1 MKASHLKASPP
12 KAPGAMNTRVDYPIT
27 PVPFHS
33 VVIKDRFWLPRLETN
48 RTVTIPAV
56 LRKCEEFGRV
66 DNFRKAARQLAG
78 LPHGPYVG
86 RMPFEDTDVYK
97 ALEGASFS
105 LAVHPD
111 GALDASVDDLI
122 RLVAGAQE
130 PDGYLYTNRTIDPA
144 HTLPFAGPE
153 RWSNLVMSH
162 ELYNCGHLYEA
173 ACAHYL
179 ATGKTSLLDVA
190 RRSAALIRS
199 VFGPDAR
206 HDTCG
211 HQIVEMGLARL
222 YRVTG
227 DRGFIEAA
235 RFFLEQRG
243 RHDSRPV
250 YMYADNPR
258 YSQDHAPVRDQRT
271 AVGHA
276 VRAMY
281 MYSGMADVA
290 ALLPEE
296 SYARALQEIW
306 RDVVSSKIYLTGGL
320 GARHQSEAFG
330 DAWELPNDTAYA
342 ETCAAIGSVMWN
354 HRLFLLTGDSSCY
367 DVLEQTLYNGL
378 LSGVSLSGDE
388 FFYVNPLESDGA
400 FRFNHGS
407 AGRQPWFDVSCCP
420 TNLCRFF
427 PSLPGY
433 VYAVAADAVYVN
445 LFASGSADIDVEG
458 SPVRIVQE
466 TSYPWSGAVRLRISV
481 PERRRLRLLLRIPGW
496 SQERIL
502 GGELYCFEKTST
514 EQPSLSVN
522 GEAAGFAFE
531 KGYAILRREWRD
543 NDVVELKIPMPA
555 RSVLCDPRVAGN
567 RGKAAIQ
574 RGPLVYCVEERDS
587 GAPVDSLRLVGVDS
601 SGSDLETRWEPGLLG
616 GVVTVRGPGF
626 TAVPYYAW
634 ANRGTGPMRVWLR
647 L

>member
-1 MKASHLKASPP
+1 MKASNMNASRP
-12 KAPGAMNTRVDYPIT
+12 MSSRVDYPIA
-27 PVPFHS
+27 PVPLRS
-33 VVIKDRFWLPRLETN
+33 VTIQDRFWLPRMETN

-56 LRKCEEFGRV
+56 LRRCEEFGRV

-86 RMPFEDTDVYK
+86 KMPFEDTDVYK
-97 ALEGASFS
+97 ALEGASLS

-111 GALDASVDDLI
+111 DALDASVDELI
-122 RLVAGAQE
+122 RIVSEAQE

-144 HTLPFAGPE
+144 HTLADAGPE

-179 ATGKTSLLDVA
+179 STGKRSFLNVA
-190 RRSAALIRS
+190 ERSAALIRS

-206 HDTCG
+206 HDMCG
-211 HQIVEMGLARL
+211 HQIVEKGLAQL

-227 DRGFIEAA
+227 DRGFLETA

-243 RHDSRPV
+243 RHESRPL
-250 YMYADNPR
+250 YMYADNQA
-258 YSQDHAPVRDQRT
+258 YAQDHMPVRDQRT
-271 AVGHA
+271 AAGHA
-276 VRAMY
+276 VRAAY
-281 MYSGMADVA
+281 MYGGMADVA

-296 SYARALQEIW
+296 SYAAALRDIW
-306 RDVVSSKIYLTGGL
+306 RDFVGSKIYLTGGL
-320 GARHQSEAFG
+320 AARHQGEAFG
-330 DAWELPNDTAYA
+330 EAWELPNDTAYN
-342 ETCAAIGSVMWN
+342 ETCASIGSVMWN
-354 HRLFLLTGDSSCY
+354 HRMFLLTGESMYY
-367 DVLEQTLYNGL
+367 DVMEQTMYNGV

-400 FRFNHGS
+400 FGFNHGS

-420 TNLCRFF
+420 TNLSRFF
-427 PSLPGY
+427 PSFPGY
-433 VYAVAADAVYVN
+433 VYAVEGDGLYVN
-445 LFASGSADIDVEG
+445 LYAAGSAEIDVNG

-466 TSYPWSGAVRLRISV
+466 TTYPWSGSVRLGISV
-481 PERRRLRLLLRIPGW
+481 PAARRLRLLLRVPGW

-502 GGELYCFEKTST
+502 GGELYRFEKVSA

-522 GEAAGFAFE
+522 GEPVGFAFE

-543 NDVVELKIPMPA
+543 GDVVELKIPMPV
-555 RSVLCDPRVAGN
+555 RTVLSDERVAAN

-574 RGPLVYCVEERDS
+574 RGPIVYCVEGRDAE
-587 GAPVDSLRLVGVDS
+587 GPLDSLSLGGQAS
-601 SGSDLETRWEPGLLG
+601 NGSEMKPEWEPRLLG
-616 GVVTVRGPGF
+616 GVTTVKGPGF
-626 TAVPYYAW
+626 TAIPYYAW
-634 ANRGTGPMRVWLR
+634 ANRGPGPMRVWLGSAR
-647 L
+647 G